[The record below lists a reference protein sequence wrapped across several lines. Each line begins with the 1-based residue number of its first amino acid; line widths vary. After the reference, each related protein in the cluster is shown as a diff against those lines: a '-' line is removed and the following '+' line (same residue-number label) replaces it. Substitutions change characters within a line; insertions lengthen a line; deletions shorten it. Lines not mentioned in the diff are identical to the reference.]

1 MSGSS
6 RVPPISSHPA
16 FSKAVAVWFSALF
29 GLSLLVLPHFA
40 IEGMLDAVGLRGAIA
55 FFAAPLS
62 VAAHLTVCVFGAVVG
77 ALVGLAIAR
86 RLAGPA
92 VSEEENFVGAASEP
106 SIAESAEPEAALVQA
121 PVAETPVAETPVA
134 EAPFSEAQTEP
145 TPPPVSET
153 AEPEIAEKTPAP
165 STARGSIADR
175 LASRV
180 RASENLEPSISD
192 DVAALAAGK
201 EAREEA
207 QEAQHT
213 QAAEYE
219 PVVEPS
225 YQATEAVLDETVSS
239 AETLLAKM
247 PTIEHGDSWQ
257 SGQHADTSANADE
270 DGQDVLNAADPL
282 HDYDPLEDDA
292 TSIDTE
298 EFEVEEVESFLEE
311 SLIEDEPSDDVS
323 LEAPTAVETD
333 EMQSTYYGFEGAPEE
348 APNQVAP
355 AMSAGPELVQEAPP
369 EFAAEPTDEPIHE
382 TRIAPEQVFE
392 ETAVESDTETAEA
405 EAPEPDPFEANTS
418 EAPKPETGRKPDL
431 GQMLARLEGAI
442 GSFETADETPQ
453 EPEGEGDIGGSRDD
467 DPVVINLRQEA
478 ASSGAEGI
486 APSVENDTEEDPE
499 ESLRKALD
507 RLTQVSGTA

>member
-55 FFAAPLS
+55 FFAAPIS

-92 VSEEENFVGAASEP
+92 VSEEENFVGTASEP

-121 PVAETPVAETPVA
+121 PVAETPVAETPV
-134 EAPFSEAQTEP
+134 SEVQTEP

-165 STARGSIADR
+165 SAARGSIADR

-292 TSIDTE
+292 TSIDAE
-298 EFEVEEVESFLEE
+298 EFEVQEVESFLEE

-333 EMQSTYYGFEGAPEE
+333 EMQSAYYGFEGAPEE

-369 EFAAEPTDEPIHE
+369 EFAAEPTDELMHE
-382 TRIAPEQVFE
+382 TRIAPEPLVE
-392 ETAVESDTETAEA
+392 ETSVESDTETAEA

-453 EPEGEGDIGGSRDD
+453 EPESEGDTGGSRDD

-486 APSVENDTEEDPE
+486 TTSAQDDTEEDPE